1 MAHPNMPEIKDLAS
15 CVGGLTSQE
24 LKTRYSLSFEN
35 KHVETELKL
44 TQFINSTFEILESIE
59 LQLQSINNRLTNVE
73 NYESQL
79 QSINNRLTNVEN
91 TIGCG
96 KTHKFECSII

>member
-1 MAHPNMPEIKDLAS
+1 MAHPNMPEINDLAS
-15 CVGGLTSQE
+15 CVGGLTSHE

-35 KHVETELKL
+35 NRAVTDDRIE
-44 TQFINSTFEILESIE
+44 QFINSTFEILESI
-59 LQLQSINNRLTNVE
+59 
-73 NYESQL
+73 ESQL

-91 TIGCG
+91 TIGCR